1 MALLGAVLVATGW
14 LVLGRDATS
23 EPLPVYWSAPQF
35 ALLDQEADSVRSADL
50 RGTVWVVNFFFTNCT
65 GVCPLVNARMA
76 LVRDSLQARG
86 LLGRD
91 VRLISISVDPGRDTP
106 PVLREYAEAFGGS
119 PSGEWAFL
127 TGSPPERVRRL
138 IQTGFRVTAVD
149 PGSEDGNRPEY
160 QVAHSPRMLLVDRE
174 GRIRG
179 SYDGRDAGVIQTV
192 LDDVVKL
199 VAD

>member
-1 MALLGAVLVATGW
+1 MGW
-14 LVLGRDATS
+14 LVVGRGASS
-23 EPLPVYWSAPQF
+23 EPLPVYWSAPEF
-35 ALLDQEADSVRSADL
+35 ALLDQEADRVRSADL
-50 RGTVWVVNFFFTNCT
+50 RGSIWVVNFFFTSCT

-76 LVRDSLQARG
+76 LVRDSLKARN

-91 VRLISISVDPGRDTP
+91 VRLISISVDPARDTP

-119 PSGEWAFL
+119 PPGEWAFL
-127 TGSPPERVRRL
+127 TGSPPDRVRRL

-149 PGSEDGNRPEY
+149 PGSEDGDRTDGY
-160 QVAHSPRMLLVDRE
+160 QVAHSPRMLLVDRK

-179 SYDGRDAGVIQTV
+179 SYDGRDAATVRAV
-192 LDDVVKL
+192 LDDVVAL

>member
-14 LVLGRDATS
+14 LVLGRDATA
-23 EPLPVYWSAPQF
+23 EPLPVYWSAPPF

-76 LVRDSLQARG
+76 LVRDSLQARS

-91 VRLISISVDPGRDTP
+91 VRLISISVDPARDTP
-106 PVLREYAEAFGGS
+106 PVLREYADAFGGS

-149 PGSEDGNRPEY
+149 PGSEGGNRLEY
-160 QVAHSPRMLLVDRE
+160 QVGHSPRMLLVDRE